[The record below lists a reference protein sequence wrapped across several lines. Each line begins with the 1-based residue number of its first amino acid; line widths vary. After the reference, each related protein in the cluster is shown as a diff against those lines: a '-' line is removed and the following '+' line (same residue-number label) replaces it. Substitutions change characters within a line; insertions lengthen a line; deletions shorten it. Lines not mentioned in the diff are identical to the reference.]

1 MGRPADDGLTFDFFV
16 DLRHLFCCC
25 EHLLATSS
33 LPFRPSEVRKATMK
47 EGVNKLIDMFI
58 GYGLQEILGSS
69 QLAKEEK
76 EEQMEVNES
85 SLLTSPRPSLPSI
98 MGSERVEVRT
108 AST

>member
-1 MGRPADDGLTFDFFV
+1 
-16 DLRHLFCCC
+16 
-25 EHLLATSS
+25 
-33 LPFRPSEVRKATMK
+33 MK
-47 EGVNKLIDMFI
+47 ESVNKLIDMFI
-58 GYGLQEILGSS
+58 GYGLQES

-98 MGSERVEVRT
+98 MGSERFEVRT